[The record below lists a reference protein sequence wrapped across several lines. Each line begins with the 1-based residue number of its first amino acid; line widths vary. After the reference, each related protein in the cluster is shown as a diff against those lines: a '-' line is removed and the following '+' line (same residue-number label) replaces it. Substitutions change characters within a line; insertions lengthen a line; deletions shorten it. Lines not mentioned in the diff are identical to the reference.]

1 MMDVNLNIVNE
12 IFYDFDQEE
21 VSLIA
26 LINDGE
32 YEGLPEEMEEELKA
46 YKEFTIDP
54 NKVLSVRIVATE
66 EGVVKGIVLNPV
78 RLFYELDTE
87 EDKRKILP
95 EEFNIAT
102 LYTNDEGEII
112 VGSLLEVLEAW
123 MLRHDLRRE
132 YEKYTKEDEEK

>member
-1 MMDVNLNIVNE
+1 MDVNLNIINE

-54 NKVLSVRIVATE
+54 NKVLSF
-66 EGVVKGIVLNPV
+66 EGGRP
-78 RLFYELDTE
+78 
-87 EDKRKILP
+87 
-95 EEFNIAT
+95 
-102 LYTNDEGEII
+102 G
-112 VGSLLEVLEAW
+112 
-123 MLRHDLRRE
+123 
-132 YEKYTKEDEEK
+132 